1 MEYSCAW
8 WLLHCIR
15 IIFLLPFPETSSRS
29 NKVCFILHNDSGE
42 YRHLIS
48 RFEFLKKKRNMLKT
62 NIVWHVHNGS
72 GLCRLRRRVC
82 SILRSHGMQVYVWF
96 KFSFLSTLF
105 NIQLVAAV
113 PGGCNSQLQ
122 ENVESQHGLT
132 CSQWQWIVH
141 IEASSLLHFAFT
153 WHARMFDSSFRFC
166 QRVCSYAFLWNF
178 PILMICWFFGFLK
191 LGDLSLC

>member
-1 MEYSCAW
+1 MRYVSFFTMTRVNIGI
-8 WLLHCIR
+8 L
-15 IIFLLPFPETSSRS
+15 FPVLSSWR
-29 NKVCFILHNDSGE
+29 
-42 YRHLIS
+42 
-48 RFEFLKKKRNMLKT
+48 KKRNMLKT

-82 SILRSHGMQVYVWF
+82 CILRSHGMQVYVWF

-122 ENVESQHGLT
+122 ENAENQHGLT

-141 IEASSLLHFAFT
+141 MQVGASSLLHFAFT
-153 WHARMFDSSFRFC
+153 YGMQVMFDSSFRFC
-166 QRVCSYAFLWNF
+166 QPFSTSSW
-178 PILMICWFFGFLK
+178 
-191 LGDLSLC
+191 